1 MDSSSTTR
9 DRILDAADALLHR
22 LGPAKVG
29 VVDVARA
36 LGMSHANVYRHFE
49 SKAALRDAVVER
61 WLHNVSA
68 PLAEVAASD
77 IDPSARL
84 AAWLWALIHAK
95 RRKVLDDPEMFAT
108 YHLVAGEAREVV
120 ERHIGELR
128 SQVAR
133 IIQDGIDSGSFA
145 QRDALAAAGAVL
157 NATAPFHHPHFLRDP
172 IMRAGDAEATA
183 AIELLL
189 AGLATP
195 AAPAARPVG

>member
-61 WLHNVSA
+61 WLHHVSA
-68 PLAEVAASD
+68 PLATVAGSD
-77 IDPSARL
+77 TDPPARL

-108 YHLVAGEAREVV
+108 YHLVAVEAREVV
-120 ERHIGELR
+120 ERHVAGLR
-128 SQVAR
+128 SQIAR
-133 IIQDGIDSGSFA
+133 IIQDGIDAGAFA
-145 QRDALAAAGAVL
+145 PRDAQAAAGAVL
-157 NATAPFHHPHFLRDP
+157 NATAPFHHPLFLRDP

-195 AAPAARPVG
+195 AAPAARPAG